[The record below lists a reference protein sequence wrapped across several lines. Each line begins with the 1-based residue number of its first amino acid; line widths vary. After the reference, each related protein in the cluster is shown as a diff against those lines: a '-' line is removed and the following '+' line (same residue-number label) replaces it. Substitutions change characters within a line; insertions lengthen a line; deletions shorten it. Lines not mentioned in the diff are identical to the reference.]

1 MRLWPKKQRKKAKKK
16 MAIVK
21 EDCDSFDIMPLEEAN
36 NAGKRV
42 YQTTKIDKFIA
53 SFSEVRIRKLYL
65 TCVPVHS
72 KY

>member
-1 MRLWPKKQRKKAKKK
+1 

-21 EDCDSFDIMPLEEAN
+21 ENCDSFDIMPLEEAN

-53 SFSEVRIRKLYL
+53 SFLEARIHKWCL
-65 TCVPVHS
+65 TYVPVQFQVQILR
-72 KY
+72 